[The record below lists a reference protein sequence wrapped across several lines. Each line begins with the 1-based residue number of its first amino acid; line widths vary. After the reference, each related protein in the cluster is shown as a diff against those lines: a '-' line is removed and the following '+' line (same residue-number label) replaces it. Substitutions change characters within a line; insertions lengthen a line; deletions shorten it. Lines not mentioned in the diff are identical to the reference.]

1 MGSPDFAV
9 PSLFALSEKY
19 PIVGVVT
26 QPDRPS
32 GRGQKLT
39 QSPVKKLAFE
49 LGLPVIQPQKLAAD
63 AEANYQLEEW
73 NPDVIV
79 VSAFGQIL
87 KKDVLELAP
96 FGCINIHASLLPRWR
111 GVSPIQAAILNGD
124 TESGITIMRLD
135 EGIDTG
141 DIIHQCRIPIA
152 PDETG
157 GSLNDKLADLSG
169 KCLLDCL
176 PGYLRGELVPQPQG
190 ESPTP
195 YAPKLRKSD
204 GELDLTK
211 PGCVLERQIRAYN
224 PWPGAFINREGK
236 LYKIYKAHTETE
248 PTPGVG
254 VFTSHNGYPA
264 VGVQD
269 GLLVIDHIQPAG
281 KKIIQ
286 GDLYLRGAR
295 DWA

>member
-1 MGSPDFAV
+1 MGSPDFAI
-9 PSLFALSEKY
+9 PSLTVLSEKY
-19 PIVGVVT
+19 SIVGVVT

-39 QSPVKKLAFE
+39 QSPVKKVAIE
-49 LGLPVIQPQKLAAD
+49 LGLPIIQPKKLAAD
-63 AEANYQLEEW
+63 PDAKDQLEEW
-73 NPDVIV
+73 EPDIIV
-79 VSAFGQIL
+79 VTAFGQIL
-87 KKDVLELAP
+87 RKDLLELAP

-124 TESGITIMRLD
+124 NETGITFLRMD

-141 DIIHQCRIPIA
+141 DIIHQCRIPIET
-152 PDETG
+152 DDTG
-157 GSLNDKLADLSG
+157 GSLNDKLAALSG

-176 PGYLRGELVPQPQG
+176 PGYLLGELVPQPQG
-190 ESPTP
+190 QSPTP
-195 YAPKLRKSD
+195 YAPMLKKSD
-204 GELDLTK
+204 GELDLGN
-211 PGCVLERQIRAYN
+211 PAYILERQIRAYN
-224 PWPGAFINREGK
+224 PWPGAFIDRSGK
-236 LYKIYKAHTETE
+236 RYKIYKAHIESKLN
-248 PTPGVG
+248 PGIG
-254 VFTSHNGYPA
+254 VFTSHDGYPA

-286 GDLYLRGAR
+286 GDIYLRGAR